1 MQERN
6 KYLEADGLFQETET
20 HEWFLD
26 KSSTQYA
33 RQENLQGVKLENI
46 VAYVTRDKSSGQY
59 ERVLVDNNVPEVIY
73 ASLKLED
80 IGARIDML
88 KAVKHFG
95 V

>member
-6 KYLEADGLFQETET
+6 KYLEPDGLVQETET

-26 KSSTQYA
+26 KPATQYA
-33 RQENLQGVKLENI
+33 RKENLQGVKLESI
-46 VAYVTRDKSSGQY
+46 VAYVTRDKSTGQY

-73 ASLKLED
+73 TSLKLED
-80 IGARIDML
+80 IGVRIDML

>member
-6 KYLEADGLFQETET
+6 KYLEADGLVQETET

-26 KSSTQYA
+26 KPSTQYA
-33 RQENLQGVKLENI
+33 RNENLQGVKLESI
-46 VAYVTRDKSSGQY
+46 VAYVTRDKSTGQY

-73 ASLKLED
+73 TSLKLED
-80 IGARIDML
+80 IGVRIDML